1 MEGSHTPAPA
11 DEAADHDR
19 LRLVPTTTL
28 GLAERLAGR
37 LDRHLVRFA
46 EHLREGLL
54 AASVAVGLE
63 VMGELMDAEVTDLAG
78 PKGKHNPAR
87 TAKRHGSQDGSV
99 TLGGRRVQVRRPRIR
114 TVGDDEHE
122 LPLASYDS
130 FTSADL
136 LADGVVA
143 RMLGG
148 LSTRGY
154 PVGLE
159 PVGSRVEQAA
169 TGTSHSAVSRRFVT
183 ATAERLDQLLHR
195 PLGGQRWLVVFLD
208 GFGMGEHLLVGA
220 LGVTADGTKVP
231 LGVVEGTTENTAV
244 CTRLVTGL
252 RDRGLDTEHGVLFVI
267 DGGKALAA
275 AVRGTFG
282 ANALI
287 QRCRRHKERNVLDH
301 LPEAERPLIQR
312 RLRSAWATPDA
323 EQAQHELETLA
334 RGLARQRPGAAAS
347 LREGLAET
355 LTVNRLGVGGKL
367 LQTLESTNPVES
379 MIEIVRDHAGRVK
392 RWSSGE
398 MALRWAAAGMLAAE
412 AQFRRVKGY
421 RELPAL
427 AAALEQATTDDRP
440 PTSPSPPDPMIRYG
454 GPTQIQRPTGQP
466 LPEISAM
473 ACWATWVRPRAPQAK
488 ATNPT
493 TRPTPLPRSP

>member
-1 MEGSHTPAPA
+1 MQDSHTPVAA
-11 DEAADHDR
+11 DETAAHDR

-37 LDRHLVRFA
+37 LDGHLARFA
-46 EHLREGLL
+46 EHMREGLL
-54 AASVAVGLE
+54 AASTAVGLDI
-63 VMGELMDAEVTDLAG
+63 MAELMQAEVTDLVGA
-78 PKGKHNPAR
+78 KGKHNPAR
-87 TAKRHGSQDGSV
+87 VAKRHGSQDGTV
-99 TLGGRRVQVRRPRIR
+99 TLGGRRVPVRRPRVR
-114 TVGDDEHE
+114 TVGDDERE
-122 LPLASYDS
+122 LTLESYDT
-130 FTSADL
+130 FVSADL
-136 LADGVVA
+136 LAEGVVA

-159 PVGSRVEQAA
+159 PVGANIEQTA
-169 TGTSHSAVSRRFVT
+169 TGTSHSAVSRRFIT
-183 ATAERLDQLLHR
+183 ATAERLDQLLNR
-195 PLGGQRWLVVFLD
+195 PLDGQRWLVVFLD

-252 RDRGLDTEHGVLFVI
+252 RDRGLDAERGVLFVI

-275 AVRGTFG
+275 AVRAVFG
-282 ANALI
+282 HKALV
-287 QRCRRHKERNVLDH
+287 QRCRRHKERNVTDH

-312 RLRSAWATPDA
+312 RLRAAWATPDPA
-323 EQAQHELETLA
+323 QARTELDVLV

-367 LQTLESTNPVES
+367 LQTVESTNPVES

-392 RWSSGE
+392 RWSSG
-398 MALRWAAAGMLAAE
+398 
-412 AQFRRVKGY
+412 
-421 RELPAL
+421 
-427 AAALEQATTDDRP
+427 
-440 PTSPSPPDPMIRYG
+440 
-454 GPTQIQRPTGQP
+454 
-466 LPEISAM
+466 
-473 ACWATWVRPRAPQAK
+473 
-488 ATNPT
+488 
-493 TRPTPLPRSP
+493 

>member
-1 MEGSHTPAPA
+1 MQDSHTPVVTDETA
-11 DEAADHDR
+11 DQER
-19 LRLVPTTTL
+19 LRLVPATTL

-37 LDRHLVRFA
+37 LDGHLARFA
-46 EHLREGLL
+46 AHMREGLL

-63 VMGELMDAEVTDLAG
+63 VMAELMEAEVTDLAG

-87 TAKRHGSQDGSV
+87 TAKRHGSEHGTV
-99 TLGGRRVQVRRPRIR
+99 TLGGRRVSVRRPRVR

-122 LPLASYDS
+122 LPVTSYET
-130 FTSADL
+130 FVSADL
-136 LADGVVA
+136 LADGIVA

-159 PVGSRVEQAA
+159 PVGTSVEQHAS
-169 TGTSHSAVSRRFVT
+169 GTSHSAVSRRFVT
-183 ATAERLDQLLHR
+183 ATAERLTQLLQR

-208 GFGMGEHLLVGA
+208 GFSMGEHLLVGA

-231 LGVVEGTTENTAV
+231 LGVVEGTTENAAV

-252 RDRGLDTEHGVLFVI
+252 RDRGLNAEHGVLFVL

-275 AVRGTFG
+275 AVRATFG
-282 ANALI
+282 PKALI
-287 QRCRRHKERNVLDH
+287 QRCRRHKERNVTDH
-301 LPEAERPLIQR
+301 LPEAERPLVQR
-312 RLRSAWATPDA
+312 RLRAAWAIPDPD
-323 EQAQHELETLA
+323 QAQHELEALA
-334 RGLARQRPGAAAS
+334 RGLARKRPGAAAS

-355 LTVNRLGVGGKL
+355 LTVNRLGVAGKL
-367 LQTLESTNPVES
+367 IKTVESTNPVERV
-379 MIEIVRDHAGRVK
+379 IEIVRDHAGRVK

-421 RELPAL
+421 QELPAL
-427 AAALEQATTDDRP
+427 AGALEHATADE
-440 PTSPSPPDPMIRYG
+440 
-454 GPTQIQRPTGQP
+454 P
-466 LPEISAM
+466 LLDLAVT
-473 ACWATWVRPRAPQAK
+473 A
-488 ATNPT
+488 
-493 TRPTPLPRSP
+493 

>member
-1 MEGSHTPAPA
+1 MQDSHTPLVA
-11 DEAADHDR
+11 DEAAAHDR
-19 LRLVPTTTL
+19 LRLVPMATL
-28 GLAERLAGR
+28 GLSERLAGR
-37 LDRHLVRFA
+37 LDGHLARFA
-46 EHLREGLL
+46 EHMREGLL
-54 AASVAVGLE
+54 AASTAVGLD
-63 VMGELMDAEVTDLAG
+63 VMAELMQAEVTALAG

-87 TAKRHGSQDGSV
+87 TAKRHGSQDGTV
-99 TLGGRRVQVRRPRIR
+99 TLGGRRVPVRRPRVR

-159 PVGSRVEQAA
+159 PVGAQVEQAA
-169 TGTSHSAVSRRFVT
+169 VGTSHSAVSRRFVS

-231 LGVVEGTTENTAV
+231 LGVVEGTTENKAV

-252 RDRGLDTEHGVLFVI
+252 RDRGLDAEHGVLFVL

-275 AVRGTFG
+275 ALRGVFG
-282 ANALI
+282 ANALV

-301 LPEAERPLIQR
+301 LPEAERPLVQR
-312 RLRSAWATPDA
+312 QLRAGWATPDPR
-323 EQAQHELETLA
+323 QAGAELEQLA
-334 RGLARQRPGAAAS
+334 RSLARKRPGAAAS
-347 LREGLAET
+347 LREGLAQT

-367 LQTLESTNPVES
+367 LQTIESTNPVES

-421 RELPAL
+421 QELPAL
-427 AAALEQATTDDRP
+427 AAALERATADEP
-440 PTSPSPPDPMIRYG
+440 
-454 GPTQIQRPTGQP
+454 GPLDLAVT
-466 LPEISAM
+466 A
-473 ACWATWVRPRAPQAK
+473 
-488 ATNPT
+488 
-493 TRPTPLPRSP
+493 

>member
-1 MEGSHTPAPA
+1 MQDSHTPVPA
-11 DEAADHDR
+11 DETTDPDQ
-19 LRLVPTTTL
+19 LRLVGTATL

-37 LDRHLVRFA
+37 LDGHLARFA
-46 EHLREGLL
+46 EHMREGLL
-54 AASVAVGLE
+54 AASTAVGLD
-63 VMGELMDAEVTDLAG
+63 VMAELMAAEVTDLAG

-87 TAKRHGSQDGSV
+87 VAKRHGGQDGTV
-99 TLGGRRVQVRRPRIR
+99 TLGGRRVPVRRPRVR
-114 TVGDDEHE
+114 TVGDHE
-122 LPLASYDS
+122 YELSLESYET

-159 PVGSRVEQAA
+159 PVGSRVEQTAV
-169 TGTSHSAVSRRFVT
+169 GTSRSAVSRRFVT
-183 ATAERLDQLLHR
+183 ATAERLEQLLHR
-195 PLGGQRWLVVFLD
+195 PLGEQRWLVVFLD

-252 RDRGLDTEHGVLFVI
+252 RDRGLDADRGVLFVL
-267 DGGKALAA
+267 DGGKALGA
-275 AVRGTFG
+275 AVRAVFG
-282 ANALI
+282 AKALV
-287 QRCRRHKERNVLDH
+287 QRCRRHKERNVTDH
-301 LPEAERPLIQR
+301 LPEAERPLVQR
-312 RLRSAWATPDA
+312 RLRSAWANPDPD
-323 EQAQHELETLA
+323 QAQHELEALA

-421 RELPAL
+421 QELPQL
-427 AAALEQATTDDRP
+427 AGALERATADE
-440 PTSPSPPDPMIRYG
+440 PDLLDLAV
-454 GPTQIQRPTGQP
+454 T
-466 LPEISAM
+466 A
-473 ACWATWVRPRAPQAK
+473 
-488 ATNPT
+488 
-493 TRPTPLPRSP
+493 

>member
-11 DEAADHDR
+11 DEADCDR
-19 LRLVPTTTL
+19 LRLVPTITL

-37 LDRHLVRFA
+37 LDGHLVRFA
-46 EHLREGLL
+46 EHMREGLL

-99 TLGGRRVQVRRPRIR
+99 TLGGRRVPVRRPRVR
-114 TVGDDEHE
+114 SVGDDEHE

-130 FTSADL
+130 FVSADL

-159 PVGSRVEQAA
+159 PVGSRVEQTA
-169 TGTSHSAVSRRFVT
+169 TGTSPSAVSRRFVT
-183 ATAERLDQLLHR
+183 ATAERLEQLLGR
-195 PLGGQRWLVVFLD
+195 PLDGQRWLVVFLD

-231 LGVVEGTTENTAV
+231 LGVVEGTTENQSV
-244 CTRLVTGL
+244 CLRLVTGL
-252 RDRGLDTEHGVLFVI
+252 RDRGLDPEHGVLFVI

-275 AVRGTFG
+275 AVRGVFG
-282 ANALI
+282 AKALI

-301 LPEAERPLIQR
+301 LPEAERPLVQR

-323 EQAQHELETLA
+323 EQARHELDTLA
-334 RGLARQRPGAAAS
+334 RGLARQRPGAAGS

-392 RWSSGE
+392 RWASGE
-398 MALRWAAAGMLAAE
+398 MALRWAAAGMLAAQ

-421 RELPAL
+421 QELPAL
-427 AAALEQATTDDRP
+427 AAALEQATTDE
-440 PTSPSPPDPMIRYG
+440 
-454 GPTQIQRPTGQP
+454 P
-466 LPEISAM
+466 LLDLAGT
-473 ACWATWVRPRAPQAK
+473 A
-488 ATNPT
+488 
-493 TRPTPLPRSP
+493 

>member
-1 MEGSHTPAPA
+1 MQDSHTPVAA
-11 DEAADHDR
+11 DETAAHER
-19 LRLVPTTTL
+19 LRLVPTATL
-28 GLAERLAGR
+28 GLSERLAGR
-37 LDRHLVRFA
+37 LDGHLARFA
-46 EHLREGLL
+46 EHMREGLL
-54 AASVAVGLE
+54 AASTAVGLD
-63 VMGELMDAEVTDLAG
+63 VMAELMQAEVTALAG
-78 PKGKHNPAR
+78 PKGKHNSAR
-87 TAKRHGSQDGSV
+87 TGKRHGSQDGTV
-99 TLGGRRVQVRRPRIR
+99 TLGGRRVPVRRPRVR

-122 LPLASYDS
+122 LTLESYET
-130 FTSADL
+130 FVSADL

-154 PVGLE
+154 SVGLE
-159 PVGSRVEQAA
+159 PVGQQVEQRAI
-169 TGTSHSAVSRRFVT
+169 GTSRSAVSRRFVT
-183 ATAERLDQLLHR
+183 ATAERLDQLLQR
-195 PLGGQRWLVVFLD
+195 PLVGQRWLVVFLD

-220 LGVTADGTKVP
+220 LGVTEDGIKVP
-231 LGVVEGTTENTAV
+231 LGVVEGTTENKAV

-252 RDRGLDTEHGVLFVI
+252 RDRGLDGERGVLFVI

-312 RLRSAWATPDA
+312 RLRAAWAAPDSQ
-323 EQAQHELETLA
+323 QACAELEALA
-334 RGLARQRPGAAAS
+334 RSLARQRPGAAAS

-421 RELPAL
+421 QELPAL
-427 AAALEQATTDDRP
+427 AAALERATAEEPGSLDLAVT
-440 PTSPSPPDPMIRYG
+440 
-454 GPTQIQRPTGQP
+454 
-466 LPEISAM
+466 A
-473 ACWATWVRPRAPQAK
+473 
-488 ATNPT
+488 
-493 TRPTPLPRSP
+493 